1 MKTAKFFAIAFALI
15 AASLHADERYEQNF
29 NRTLTYRGGRV
40 TIENRF
46 GGIDIRTGSG
56 RNVVVRAVIRSSD
69 AEIGRSI
76 HIETSEGASGVTVK
90 TVMPSII
97 SHHGQLSVSVDYD
110 VVVPDEAPLYVSNHF
125 GSIAATG
132 IRAASEFVNRQGSL
146 TLRDSGGR
154 QRLENSF
161 GSITVD
167 HANGSVE
174 ATYTN
179 GSISASR
186 IEGRIA
192 A

>member
-1 MKTAKFFAIAFALI
+1 
-15 AASLHADERYEQNF
+15 
-29 NRTLTYRGGRV
+29 
-40 TIENRF
+40 
-46 GGIDIRTGSG
+46 
-56 RNVVVRAVIRSSD
+56 
-69 AEIGRSI
+69 
-76 HIETSEGASGVTVK
+76 
-90 TVMPSII
+90 MPSII
-97 SHHGQLSVSVDYD
+97 SHHGQLSFSVDYD

-132 IRAASEFVNRQGSL
+132 IRAAGEFVNRQGSL

-174 ATYTN
+174 ATNTN

-186 IEGRIA
+186 IEGKIA
-192 A
+192 ATNRFGSVTIDGSKGDVAATNSNGSVDVRDVGSIATVAAASTRSSSRTSAARPRSATATAP